1 MNNPS
6 MNRREFQ
13 VAAIAAAAG
22 LWTAA
27 TGTNQSKAATKA
39 PTTVGPAKAATTS
52 VPGHE
57 MSTMPTGNEVVAM
70 VMYPGMTALDFVGP
84 QYYFS
89 TLIGATIHHV
99 AQDVKPILSDT
110 DLTLMPTITMRD
122 CPKDIDIL
130 FVPGG
135 TEGTMNA
142 MRNDVVL
149 QFLADRGARAKR
161 ITSVC
166 TGSMLL
172 GAAGLLMGYTA
183 TSHWVTRDLLP
194 LFGAKPTSLRYVRDR
209 NRITGAGVT
218 AGLDFGLALLAE
230 LRGKPYAEMAQLLSE
245 YDPQPPFKAGNRAT
259 APKPAIDALEAMLA
273 DVHSQMRQLAVAKG
287 KR

>member
-1 MNNPS
+1 

-22 LWTAA
+22 LWTTA
-27 TGTNQSKAATKA
+27 TCTNQSKAATKA
-39 PTTVGPAKAATTS
+39 PNTDGPAKAATSS
-52 VPGHE
+52 VHGHE

-122 CPKDIDIL
+122 CPKDLDIL

-172 GAAGLLMGYTA
+172 GAAGLLKGYTA
-183 TSHWVTRDLLP
+183 TSHWVTRDLLS
-194 LFGAKPTSLRYVRDR
+194 LFGAKPSSLRYVRDR

-245 YDPQPPFKAGNRAT
+245 YDPQPPFKAGSRAT

>member
-13 VAAIAAAAG
+13 VAAIAAAAS

-27 TGTNQSKAATKA
+27 TGTNQAKAAAKV
-39 PTTVGPAKAATTS
+39 PTTAGPAKASTS
-52 VPGHE
+52 SAPGHE

-70 VMYPGMTALDFVGP
+70 VMYPGMTAPDFVGP

-142 MRNDVVL
+142 MRNDVIL

-172 GAAGLLMGYTA
+172 GAAGLLKGYNA

-194 LFGAKPTSLRYVRDR
+194 LFGAKPSAQRYVVDR

-218 AGLDFGLALLAE
+218 AGLDFGLSLLAE

-259 APKPAIDALEAMLA
+259 APKPAVDALEAMLA
-273 DVHSQMRQLAVAKG
+273 DVHSQMRQLAEG
-287 KR
+287 KRKR

>member
-39 PTTVGPAKAATTS
+39 PNTAGPAKAATTS

-89 TLIGATIHHV
+89 TLVGATIHHV
-99 AQDVKPILSDT
+99 AQDVRPILSDT

-172 GAAGLLMGYTA
+172 GAAGLLKGYTA

-194 LFGAKPTSLRYVRDR
+194 LFGAKPSSLRYVRDR